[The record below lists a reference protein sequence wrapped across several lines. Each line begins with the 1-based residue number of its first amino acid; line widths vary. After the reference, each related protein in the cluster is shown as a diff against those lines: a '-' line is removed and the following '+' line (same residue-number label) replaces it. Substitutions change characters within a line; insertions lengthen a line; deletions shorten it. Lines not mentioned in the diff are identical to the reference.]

1 MMKRIIVLEGSAECG
16 KSSTIKRVYRSLVD
30 SFFYRRDVDAKV
42 HGRLGRKETHAII
55 ELDAG
60 KIGIESMG
68 DRPGMLKE
76 KLAELASQGC
86 NIIIC
91 AARNTTSFKDV
102 VKRVAGYEA
111 MWVTKF
117 GAGDDIDAQSSSDTV
132 AANDIVS
139 RVHEALRVLAA

>member
-1 MMKRIIVLEGSAECG
+1 MKRIIVLEGSAECG

-55 ELDAG
+55 ELDTG

-76 KLAELASQGC
+76 KLAELVSQGC
-86 NIIIC
+86 DIIIC

-102 VKRVAGYEA
+102 VKRVGYEA
-111 MWVTKF
+111 MWVTKC
-117 GAGDDIDAQSSSDTV
+117 GAGDDVDAQGSSDTV